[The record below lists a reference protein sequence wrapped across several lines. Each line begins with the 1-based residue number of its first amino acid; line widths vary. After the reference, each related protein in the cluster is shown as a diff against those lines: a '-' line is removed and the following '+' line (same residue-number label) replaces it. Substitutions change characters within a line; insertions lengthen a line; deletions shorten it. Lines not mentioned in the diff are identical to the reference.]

1 MLYRLLS
8 ASICDKALP
17 ELLNGA
23 SRHRRPTRALGTSSG
38 SLMPLRVSGLVRN
51 KIWALTCS

>member
-8 ASICDKALP
+8 ASYCDKALP

-23 SRHRRPTRALGTSSG
+23 SQHRRPARGLSPSSG
-38 SLMPLRVSGLVRN
+38 GVRPLRVSGLVRN